1 MEILDPLS
9 GERMKFQVG
18 DLFIVKGRKE
28 DISFIITEDHK
39 IHYQVVMYYPDG
51 NIKHQTLEADMI
63 KHYVKQKEF
72 IHYPVIK

>member
-1 MEILDPLS
+1 MEIFP
-9 GERMKFQVG
+9 GGKMKFQVG

-63 KHYVKQKEF
+63 KHYVENEEF